1 MTRVQCSAPTCV
13 SIDSSSKGSSTF
25 FLAPSHTAYTCGT
38 YIHAGKT
45 LIHITILLKKHIYSV
60 IDYRSLQM
68 LNGISLR
75 LGQCGSEVKCALAR
89 LEFGS
94 WPSML
99 SDSQLP
105 VTSAPGVSDT
115 SDL

>member
-1 MTRVQCSAPTCV
+1 
-13 SIDSSSKGSSTF
+13 
-25 FLAPSHTAYTCGT
+25 
-38 YIHAGKT
+38 
-45 LIHITILLKKHIYSV
+45 
-60 IDYRSLQM
+60 M